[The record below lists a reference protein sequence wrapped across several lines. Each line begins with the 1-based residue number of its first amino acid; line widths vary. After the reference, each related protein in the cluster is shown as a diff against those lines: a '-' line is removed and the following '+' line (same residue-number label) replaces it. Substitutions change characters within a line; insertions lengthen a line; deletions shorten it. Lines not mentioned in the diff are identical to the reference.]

1 MSKEIKKERKRGG
14 VGREGKRDG
23 GREEEET
30 EEEEKRKQKRG
41 KKEKK
46 KAYTTRTGI
55 QRKVDDKGQR

>member
-30 EEEEKRKQKRG
+30 EEEKRKQKRG

-55 QRKVDDKGQR
+55 QRKVDDKGQK